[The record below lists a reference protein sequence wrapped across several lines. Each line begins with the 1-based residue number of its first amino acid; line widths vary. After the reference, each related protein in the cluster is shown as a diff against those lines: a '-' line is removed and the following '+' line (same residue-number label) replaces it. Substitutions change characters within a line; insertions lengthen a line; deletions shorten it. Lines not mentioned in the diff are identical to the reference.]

1 MSITKLI
8 FILLIAFPLSAIAQN
23 DTIRVKNKNV
33 IMGEIKNLS
42 KGVLTMGTPYSDS
55 DFKIEFDQIEYMVIQ
70 RKCLL
75 LLTQGRR
82 RFGNV
87 STTKE
92 GLVEITLEDGT
103 KETYKFEEIIALDE
117 IEDRFWK
124 RISGR
129 LDFSLTLSKANSLS
143 QFNAGGGVDYIDEKW
158 RIRGSVNLLNS
169 DQENSERTER
179 TEGQLEFYRFLP
191 RKWYLLGDMS
201 YLSNTEQALEG
212 RIRPSLGIGKF
223 LVSTNKMYL
232 GLGLG
237 YAYNIENYLDSSF
250 DKTSS
255 EAFIN
260 ATLNM
265 FDFEDIS
272 LDSSLNISPSLSE
285 SGRIRTDYDINL
297 KYDLPLDFYIKLGFT
312 LNYDNQPVTG
322 GNDVDYIFTT
332 GFGWEFN

>member
-1 MSITKLI
+1 M
-8 FILLIAFPLSAIAQN
+8 
-23 DTIRVKNKNV
+23 
-33 IMGEIKNLS
+33 
-42 KGVLTMGTPYSDS
+42 
-55 DFKIEFDQIEYMVIQ
+55 
-70 RKCLL
+70 
-75 LLTQGRR
+75 
-82 RFGNV
+82 
-87 STTKE
+87 
-92 GLVEITLEDGT
+92 EITLEDGT

>member
-1 MSITKLI
+1 MLP
-8 FILLIAFPLSAIAQN
+8 FYCGAQN

-33 IMGEIKNLS
+33 ILGEIKNLS
-42 KGVLTMGTPYSDS
+42 KGVLTIETPYSDS
-55 DFKIEFDQIEYMVIQ
+55 DFKIEFDQIEFIVIQ

-75 LLTQGRR
+75 LLTHGRR

-87 STTKE
+87 TTTKE

-103 KETYKFEEIIALDE
+103 REIYKFKEIIGLDE
-117 IEDRFWK
+117 IEDIFWK

-129 LDFSLTLSKANSLS
+129 LDFSFTLSKANSLT
-143 QFNAGGGVDYIDEKW
+143 QFNLG
-158 RIRGSVNLLNS
+158 GSVNYTDEIWGIKGSVNPLNS
-169 DQENSERTER
+169 DQDNSERTER

-191 RKWYLLGDMS
+191 RNWYLLGDMS
-201 YLSNTEQALEG
+201 YLSNTEQVLKG
-212 RIRPSLGIGKF
+212 RIKPSLSIGKF

-237 YAYNIENYLDSSF
+237 YAFNIENYFDSSF
-250 DKTSS
+250 NKTSS

-260 ATLNM
+260 VAFNM
-265 FDFEDIS
+265 FDFEDLS
-272 LDSSLNISPSLSE
+272 LESGLNFSPSLSE
-285 SGRIRTDYDINL
+285 SGRIRTDYDINV

-312 LNYDNQPVTG
+312 LNYDNQPVSG